1 MGSKNLVLLSIE
13 KFNSVRSD
21 QNTLN
26 LIQTKYRT
34 KYLEMPAGG
43 CFCNK
48 IRVNFT
54 GEPNA
59 HLLCHCL
66 DCRKIGGASYSNN
79 IVVPE
84 DAFKLEGKPKEISKQ
99 ADSGKKITSHF
110 CPDCGTT
117 LFRTGESFP
126 GAVIIKA
133 GVLDDPEWPSQNKP
147 KGELFASERVA
158 WVSPIED
165 AAQMDGMPS

>member
-1 MGSKNLVLLSIE
+1 
-13 KFNSVRSD
+13 
-21 QNTLN
+21 
-26 LIQTKYRT
+26 
-34 KYLEMPAGG
+34 MPGGG

-54 GEPNA
+54 GAPNA

-66 DCRKIGGASYSNN
+66 DCRKISGGNYSNN
-79 IVVPE
+79 VVVPE
-84 DAFKLEGKPKEISKQ
+84 DSFKCEGKPKEISKQ

-110 CPDCGTT
+110 CADCGTT

-133 GVLDDPEWPSQNKP
+133 GVLDDPEWANENKP
-147 KGELFASERVA
+147 KGELYAPERVS
-158 WVSPIED
+158 WVAPLD
-165 AAQMDGMPS
+165 GAAQIEGMPS

>member
-1 MGSKNLVLLSIE
+1 MFSKHFVPLSIE
-13 KFNSVRSD
+13 KFHSVRSD
-21 QNTLN
+21 QDTLN

-48 IRVNFT
+48 VCERHSFYLLVYALLLGSIWKWVGHYVNTSINHLHQIRVNFT

-84 DAFKLEGKPKEISKQ
+84 DAFKLEGINAQFFQPHPRLHLSHIQQNSNHIYRQ
-99 ADSGKKITSHF
+99 AQGDLQASRQRQEDHF
-110 CPDCGTT
+110 SLLP
-117 LFRTGESFP
+117 
-126 GAVIIKA
+126 
-133 GVLDDPEWPSQNKP
+133 
-147 KGELFASERVA
+147 
-158 WVSPIED
+158 
-165 AAQMDGMPS
+165 

>member
-48 IRVNFT
+48 VCERHSFYLLVYALLLGSIWKWVGHYVKTSINHLHQIRVNFT

-84 DAFKLEGKPKEISKQ
+84 DAFKLEGINAQFFQPQS
-99 ADSGKKITSHF
+99 
-110 CPDCGTT
+110 PN
-117 LFRTGESFP
+117 RSFP
-126 GAVIIKA
+126 YPT
-133 GVLDDPEWPSQNKP
+133 D
-147 KGELFASERVA
+147 F
-158 WVSPIED
+158 
-165 AAQMDGMPS
+165 

>member
-84 DAFKLEGKPKEISKQ
+84 DAFKLEGINAQFFQPQS
-99 ADSGKKITSHF
+99 
-110 CPDCGTT
+110 PN
-117 LFRTGESFP
+117 RSFP
-126 GAVIIKA
+126 YPT
-133 GVLDDPEWPSQNKP
+133 D
-147 KGELFASERVA
+147 F
-158 WVSPIED
+158 
-165 AAQMDGMPS
+165 

>member
-1 MGSKNLVLLSIE
+1 MGSKNLVLMGIE

-59 HLLCHCL
+59 HLLCHV
-66 DCRKIGGASYSNN
+66 S
-79 IVVPE
+79 
-84 DAFKLEGKPKEISKQ
+84 
-99 ADSGKKITSHF
+99 T
-110 CPDCGTT
+110 
-117 LFRTGESFP
+117 
-126 GAVIIKA
+126 
-133 GVLDDPEWPSQNKP
+133 
-147 KGELFASERVA
+147 VA
-158 WVSPIED
+158 RS
-165 AAQMDGMPS
+165 AAQATVTTSSFQKMPSNSKASQRRSPSKPTAARRSLLTSALTAEPRCSGPESHSLAR

>member
-1 MGSKNLVLLSIE
+1 
-13 KFNSVRSD
+13 
-21 QNTLN
+21 
-26 LIQTKYRT
+26 
-34 KYLEMPAGG
+34 MPAGG

-48 IRVNFT
+48 IRVNFD

-79 IVVPE
+79 LVVPE
-84 DAFKLEGKPKEISKQ
+84 DTFKVEGKPKEISKQ

-126 GAVIIKA
+126 GAVIIKT
-133 GVLDDPEWPSQNKP
+133 GIFDDPKWADNNPP
-147 KGELFASERVA
+147 KGELYVKERVQ
-158 WVSPIED
+158 WVPALD
-165 AAQMDGMPS
+165 GAAQIEGMPS

>member
-1 MGSKNLVLLSIE
+1 
-13 KFNSVRSD
+13 
-21 QNTLN
+21 
-26 LIQTKYRT
+26 
-34 KYLEMPAGG
+34 MPEGG

-54 GEPNA
+54 GEPNGKV
-59 HLLCHCL
+59 LCHCL
-66 DCRKIGGASYSNN
+66 DCRKISGATFSNN
-79 IVVPE
+79 LIVPE
-84 DAFKLEGKPKEISKQ
+84 NNFKLESGKPKEITKT

-133 GVLDDPEWPSQNKP
+133 GVLDDPSFPDDNVP
-147 KGELFASERVA
+147 AGELFVGHRVKWNSE
-158 WVSPIED
+158 ID
-165 AAQMDGMPS
+165 GAQQLSGMPS

>member
-1 MGSKNLVLLSIE
+1 MTTMGLGLSLWRGRREGIYRGLVAVKVFSKNLVLLSIE

-48 IRVNFT
+48 VCERHSFYLLVYALLLGSIWKWVGHYVNTSINHLHQIRVNFT

-84 DAFKLEGKPKEISKQ
+84 DAFKLEGINAQFFQPQS
-99 ADSGKKITSHF
+99 
-110 CPDCGTT
+110 PN
-117 LFRTGESFP
+117 RSFP
-126 GAVIIKA
+126 YPT
-133 GVLDDPEWPSQNKP
+133 D
-147 KGELFASERVA
+147 F
-158 WVSPIED
+158 
-165 AAQMDGMPS
+165 

>member
-1 MGSKNLVLLSIE
+1 MGVLLSIE

-84 DAFKLEGKPKEISKQ
+84 DAFNSKASQRRSPSKPTAARRSLLTSALTAEPRC
-99 ADSGKKITSHF
+99 SGPESHSLTRLRWMV
-110 CPDCGTT
+110 C
-117 LFRTGESFP
+117 LR
-126 GAVIIKA
+126 
-133 GVLDDPEWPSQNKP
+133 
-147 KGELFASERVA
+147 KG
-158 WVSPIED
+158 W
-165 AAQMDGMPS
+165 

>member
-1 MGSKNLVLLSIE
+1 MGKHFVPLSIE
-13 KFNSVRSD
+13 KFHSVRSD
-21 QNTLN
+21 QDTLN

-84 DAFKLEGKPKEISKQ
+84 DAFKLEGKPKEISKKPT
-99 ADSGKKITSHF
+99 AARRSLLTSALTAEPRCSGPESH
-110 CPDCGTT
+110 
-117 LFRTGESFP
+117 
-126 GAVIIKA
+126 
-133 GVLDDPEWPSQNKP
+133 
-147 KGELFASERVA
+147 
-158 WVSPIED
+158 
-165 AAQMDGMPS
+165 